1 MPGLVPDLPRSDHF
15 GLLAEYNTPGE
26 LYRACEKIRDAG
38 FTDWDAHCP
47 FPVHGL
53 DKAMGIP
60 QSILPRIVLAGAM
73 LGAGGGLLMQWW
85 MSSQG
90 GYPLVISGK
99 PLFSWPAFIPVTFAL
114 GILGGVFGSVFGMLA
129 LNQLPQFY
137 HPLFNSER
145 FKAVTDDKFFISIV
159 ADDPKYDREKTMQL
173 LKDTGAAAVEFV
185 END

>member
-1 MPGLVPDLPRSDHF
+1 MSVIHNIFFFIVAIGVLVTFHEFGHF
-15 GLLAEYNTPGE
+15 WVARKLGVKVL
-26 LYRACEKIRDAG
+26 RFSVG
-38 FTDWDAHCP
+38 F
-47 FPVHGL
+47 
-53 DKAMGIP
+53 
-60 QSILPRIVLAGAM
+60 
-73 LGAGGGLLMQWW
+73 
-85 MSSQG
+85 
-90 GYPLVISGK
+90 GK

-145 FKAVTDDKFFISIV
+145 FKAATDDKFFISIV

-173 LKDTGAAAVEFV
+173 LKDTGASAVEFV